1 MNFNINRNEILSALQ
16 VVCGVIDRRQALPI
30 LSNLLIVAEKD
41 KITFTGTDM
50 EVEMVTTISHQPE
63 TPGEIT
69 VPARK
74 LLDICKALPE
84 DSKIGLSFNK
94 DQMVVKSGKSKF
106 TLATLPATEYP
117 STEALGSSSVIPLPS
132 ISER

>member
-1 MNFNINRNEILSALQ
+1 MNFNINRNEILPSLQ

-50 EVEMVTTISHQPE
+50 EVEMMTTINHQTE

-74 LLDICKALPE
+74 LLDICRALPE
-84 DSKIGLSFNK
+84 EAEISLSIK
-94 DQMVVKSGKSKF
+94 GDKVQLTVTSIWEEGRKKTKSYVK
-106 TLATLPATEYP
+106 E
-117 STEALGSSSVIPLPS
+117 
-132 ISER
+132 